1 MKMVDTWHRHWL
13 REELGRAGDEEGHVT
28 LAQVMTL
35 DGWSG
40 WVTAAA
46 VDQGRLAAAVGRGL
60 RRWHVRWLMGHLDAM
75 VASGQYGYYEEGDAI
90 VVRRHEY

>member
-1 MKMVDTWHRHWL
+1 MRMLDTWHRRWL
-13 REELGRAGDEEGHVT
+13 REELGRAEDEEDHVT
-28 LAQVMTL
+28 LTEVMAL

-46 VDQGRLAAAVGRGL
+46 VDQGRLSAGVGRAL
-60 RRWHVRWLMGHLDAM
+60 HRWHVRWLMGHLDAM

-90 VVRRHEY
+90 VVRRHK

>member
-1 MKMVDTWHRHWL
+1 M
-13 REELGRAGDEEGHVT
+13 T

-46 VDQGRLAAAVGRGL
+46 VDQGRLSAAAGRPL
-60 RRWHVRWLMGHLDAM
+60 HRWHVRWLMGNLDAM
-75 VASGQYGYYEEGDAI
+75 VASGQDGYYEADDLGCSFIAA
-90 VVRRHEY
+90 VLRARLRRPHPRAR